1 MKRVNRLG
9 WLIGIFALAMVLI
22 SLIAA
27 PATSKLTSGSTYN
40 RTPDGYAAWY
50 ASIQSQGKNIQRW
63 QKPTAALPF
72 EKQPATLLRIQTQGK
87 QKADSDSESRWVEAG
102 NTLIILGSSPA
113 GKRASNQSPVSPEF
127 STMQKSD
134 VGDIKIDS
142 RYRLK
147 KPKTEAE
154 KPENQLVL
162 LGDEYGAIV
171 WQEKRDKGKII
182 VATTSL
188 LAANAYQDYPNN
200 YKYLTQLI
208 SQKNSK
214 IYIDE
219 YSHGY
224 KDSLKQRLQSVITR
238 ENRISELEK
247 SLRKQEKA
255 FSGESYEE
263 KKLKQREE
271 ELSKKEDALSKE
283 EETIGN
289 KRGISGREE
298 AVAVREMAV
307 LVREKAVKTP
317 KPQLRDEAIKARKEA
332 VEMRDRSVKLK
343 SDDENNVAIYLT
355 KTPILL
361 LALQSVVLLLV
372 LIWAK
377 NNRFGKAE
385 KLQTPKLDN
394 SEAYIKALAAVL
406 EKATATD
413 FVMEMV
419 GNSEK
424 LRLQQSL
431 GLGKT
436 TIDPENITAVWS
448 EKTSENPS
456 QLQEILQSHQQK
468 HRISEKDL
476 ISWLRKWQSIKQT
489 IK

>member
-1 MKRVNRLG
+1 
-9 WLIGIFALAMVLI
+9 
-22 SLIAA
+22 
-27 PATSKLTSGSTYN
+27 
-40 RTPDGYAAWY
+40 
-50 ASIQSQGKNIQRW
+50 
-63 QKPTAALPF
+63 
-72 EKQPATLLRIQTQGK
+72 
-87 QKADSDSESRWVEAG
+87 
-102 NTLIILGSSPA
+102 LIILGSS
-113 GKRASNQSPVSPEF
+113 QSPVSPEF

-134 VGDIKIDS
+134 VGDIKIHS

-154 KPENQLVL
+154 KLENQLVL

-171 WQEKRDKGKII
+171 WQEKRGKGKVI

-200 YKYLTQLI
+200 YKYLTQLV

-271 ELSKKEDALSKE
+271 EVSKKEDALSKE

-332 VEMRDRSVKLK
+332 LEIRDRSVKLK
-343 SDDENNVAIYLT
+343 SDDENNVAIYLA

-413 FVMEMV
+413 FVTEMV

-476 ISWLRKWQSIKQT
+476 ISWLRKWQSIRQT